1 MTRKLLEANSER
13 IEMIDNKTSRNY
25 PLPHPENIAKQDV
38 VRIRESFVEIDTD
51 INDLE
56 KTIYQL
62 VSNKKK
68 TELEEY
74 LGLWSAK

>member
-1 MTRKLLEANSER
+1 M
-13 IEMIDNKTSRNY
+13 IEMIDQKTSRNY

-38 VRIRESFVEIDTD
+38 VRIRESFIAIDSD
-51 INDLE
+51 INNLE
-56 KTIYQL
+56 KVINNII
-62 VSNKKK
+62 SKRKK

>member
-1 MTRKLLEANSER
+1 
-13 IEMIDNKTSRNY
+13 MIDNKTSRNY